1 MILFLGI
8 GRERPEVLD
17 GDSDGHATPFPARS
31 RGWTGVEGG
40 KWKDRIFE
48 FLIDGTL
55 GSRWISK
62 LGFSSGTPD
71 LPWIPDP
78 YQLFRLS
85 GQTRDVVVPEHR

>member
-31 RGWTGVEGG
+31 RGLIGVEGG
-40 KWKDRIFE
+40 KWKDKVIE

-62 LGFSSGTPD
+62 LGFSSGTLD
-71 LPWIPDP
+71 LP
-78 YQLFRLS
+78 
-85 GQTRDVVVPEHR
+85 